1 MKKSIALLLLL
12 CFIVSSLLVIPQV
25 SAAGLYTVHGTVLDR
40 RGNPVAG
47 ATVELVNDET
57 SGASWLVLDTKVSDK
72 DGKFDFVNVASNSD
86 AFMVFVTLT
95 SGGKT
100 YKTDYSDMVWTD
112 GSQGIVQIDTRWTT
126 LHNYPS
132 LEYGHFWGRVDG
144 GGGRDMSGGVVYA
157 LSNEQRYYSY
167 ISSSGDYDMVLPIGT
182 YKVYAQ
188 YPMNGRIYQ
197 SAYTNIEVT
206 GGYSRNDNNP
216 FSIQL
221 SLSAPASNPDPSAI
235 PGTFTNTVNGTVFYK
250 DGTTAPGTVVSLWQS
265 SDDGIPGSFLK
276 KDQVTADGNGH
287 YQFNDVKV
295 TTDPPESNEVYG
307 KKTFLVSAAYVDS
320 KGNVYVKNQSL
331 SLYNPNVILGI
342 GGNEQAERNKV
353 VDLQID
359 YSPKGWI
366 QIKTDPAGAKVYV
379 DGKQLFDANDN
390 PLTTPCTAYID
401 AGNNHRIRLVMSG
414 YSDKEISNVP
424 IVMGAE
430 TESIDT
436 TLDKP
441 LVPGWVVAAAAVLIL
456 LIVVGLIFAVVLSKR
471 HMFMGP
477 LSGVFASVG
486 KSAGGFRESMATK
499 KDQRS
504 ARKAHA
510 AEMKRAESARR
521 AQMTESSPTSN
532 NMIDGRKRDQGSFR
546 ASAEQPRLP
555 EYAGEDLSM
564 VSARDIYRR
573 TESSGMERIPNS
585 QSAGSMA
592 RTPYSER
599 DMLDV
604 PRREPQAPRR
614 EPQAFRESPIAAD
627 SDGRMRVPK
636 AMPTARDQP
645 PASSL
650 RDKER
655 VIQYVR
661 ERGDGVSFIQMSN
674 ELEIPPNTLTII
686 TKELVINDD
695 IEKVRGLYFYKS
707 RDTSQ
712 DENKSSVVVWR
723 LDGED

>member
-57 SGASWLVLDTKVSDK
+57 YGASWRVLDTKISDK
-72 DGKFDFVNVASNSD
+72 DGKFNFVSIPSNSD

-95 SGGKT
+95 TGGKT

-112 GSQGIVQIDTRWTT
+112 GSQGIVEIDSRWTT

-132 LEYGHFWGRVDG
+132 LEYGHFWGRVDAG
-144 GGGRDMSGGVVYA
+144 GTRDMSGGVVYA
-157 LSNEQRYYSY
+157 ISNEQRYYSY
-167 ISSSGDYDMVLPIGT
+167 ISSSGDYDMVVPVGT

-197 SAYTNIEVT
+197 SAYTNIEVK
-206 GGYSRNDNNP
+206 GGNSKIECDPY
-216 FSIQL
+216 SIQL
-221 SLSAPASNPDPSAI
+221 SLSAPTSNPDPSAI
-235 PGTFTNTVNGTVFYK
+235 PGTFTNTVNGTVLYK
-250 DGTTAPGTVVSLWQS
+250 DGTIAPGAVVSLWQS
-265 SDDGIPGSFLK
+265 SDDGVPGSFYK

-295 TTDPPESNEVYG
+295 STDPPESNEIYG
-307 KKTFLVSAAYVDS
+307 KKTFLVSAAYVDP
-320 KGNVYVKNQSL
+320 KGSVYVKNQSF

-342 GGNEQAERNKV
+342 GGNEPAERNKI

-366 QIKTDPAGAKVYV
+366 QIKTDPAGANVYV
-379 DGKQLFDANDN
+379 DGKQMLGTDGK

-401 AGNNHRIRLVMSG
+401 AGTHRIRLTLSG
-414 YSDKEISNVP
+414 YSDLEISNVP

-430 TESIDT
+430 TESIDKS
-436 TLDKP
+436 LDKP
-441 LVPGWVVAAAAVLIL
+441 LVPGWVVPAVAVLIL
-456 LIVVGLIFAVVLSKR
+456 LIVVGLIFAVVVSKR

-486 KSAGGFRESMATK
+486 KSAGGFRESIATK

-510 AEMKRAESARR
+510 AEMKRAENARQ
-521 AQMTESSPTSN
+521 AQMTGSSQTSN

-573 TESSGMERIPNS
+573 TENSGMERIPNG
-585 QSAGSMA
+585 QMAGSTA
-592 RTPYSER
+592 KIPPSGRSIR
-599 DMLDV
+599 DM
-604 PRREPQAPRR
+604 PQR
-614 EPQAFRESPIAAD
+614 EPQAFRESPISAD
-627 SDGRMRVPK
+627 SDGRIRVPK

-645 PASSL
+645 PASSF

-661 ERGDGVSFIQMSN
+661 EHGDGVSFIQMSN
-674 ELEIPPNTLTII
+674 DLEIPPKTLTII